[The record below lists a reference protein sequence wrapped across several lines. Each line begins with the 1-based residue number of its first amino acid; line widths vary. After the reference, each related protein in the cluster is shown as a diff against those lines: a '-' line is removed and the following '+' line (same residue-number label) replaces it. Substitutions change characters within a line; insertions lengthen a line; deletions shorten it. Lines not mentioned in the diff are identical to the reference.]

1 MVLEVSRSGGLQAS
15 IPRAEF
21 KLQPKSTTDSTTQ
34 IKPRLTL
41 AGITAKKGRNEAR
54 SKTPYRTISI
64 KSTQALVVAA
74 KKEKTH
80 PETNQYI
87 PAVCPKNNRSPAAQ
101 NESVAMWHKKAREA
115 NHHKGFLL
123 PRSCP
128 KWKTEVII
136 QSPKPTAKISIP
148 KTRNDCPGAKPKVP
162 IKTTPINNE
171 SASAARPAT
180 P

>member
-21 KLQPKSTTDSTTQ
+21 KLHPKSTADSTSQ

-74 KKEKTH
+74 KKENTH

-87 PAVCPKNNRSPAAQ
+87 PAECPRINKIPAAQ
-101 NESVAMWHKKAREA
+101 NESVAIWHKKARDA
-115 NHHKGFLL
+115 NHHKGRVL

-128 KWKTEVII
+128 K
-136 QSPKPTAKISIP
+136 
-148 KTRNDCPGAKPKVP
+148 
-162 IKTTPINNE
+162 
-171 SASAARPAT
+171 
-180 P
+180 